1 MKAGAP
7 NLLDALAREPAL
19 AAKLRAVAEGGDGV
33 IFEHVAEGAHSAL
46 CMAVVRAAE
55 TGGRRVWLVCA
66 GLRAQ
71 ERLHNELIQ
80 WLPDAL
86 FFPELEVA
94 PVEGALPDPET
105 MAERLAILQRL
116 NTRDTAARDEKKRS
130 ARTDANGIAA
140 DSADKAPSVLV
151 LTRVALEDAV
161 PDSEQM
167 RSLEVRLTRGE
178 FGSREPLLARLAEAG
193 YERAAQVS
201 QRGQFAVRGG
211 IVDIFSF
218 QHTLPVRL
226 EYFGDELES
235 IRHFDLDAQTSVE
248 QLASC
253 TILLGQAAP
262 RARRLR
268 DCIGEDDITVDVA
281 AEWLEAKV
289 TISVDAVAGGFA
301 ADDTGGFNEN
311 GSGILTTDDTDITDE
326 GSDGTGTS
334 TTAPSSQTESDPAAT
349 IPSGSKA
356 SEPQRKHGEVS
367 PSVPSVSSVVKKS
380 MPSSATSAAPLSD
393 GAFDYSLAFFDNG
406 LGEFEA
412 GDFVVDEARRER
424 FFAQLTE
431 WRTQGWSTFVFCNNE
446 GEIERLHDL
455 IPAVEADAL
464 HFSTG
469 TLGRGFTFPAGRVA
483 VLSDSELFGRYRN
496 TRARRIALNRSREI
510 VSRSQIDFS
519 ELIEGELVVHL
530 EHGIARFEE
539 LRQLANGEDVLVLE
553 FAEGAKLYVPLEQSY
568 LIARYVGIGKKHP
581 PLSKLGDAAWTNAKK
596 KAEKAAFDYAG
607 RLLETH
613 AARET
618 QKGFSFPPD
627 SKWVR
632 EFEASF
638 LYKET
643 PDQLTAIAD
652 TKSDM
657 ETEQPMDRLICGDV
671 GFGKTEVAIRAAFK
685 AVCAGKQV
693 AILVPTTVLAEQHWR
708 NFRERMSDYPVTVDM
723 LSRFRT
729 RGQQTKTLAGVKDG
743 SVDIVIGTHRLISK
757 DVEFK
762 DLGLVVIDE
771 EQRFGVLHKE
781 RFKQMWPLVDMLTLS
796 ATPIPRTLYLSLMGA
811 KDMSTIETAPAN
823 RIPVETLICPY
834 DERIIRDA
842 IQREIKRQ
850 GQVFFLHNRVGD
862 IQSVEAKIRMLVPGA
877 RTIVGH
883 GQMHEHELEE
893 VMHKFVSGE
902 ADVLISTT
910 IIESG
915 VDIPNANTIII
926 DRADR
931 FGLADLYQ
939 LRGRV
944 GRAQHKAY
952 AYLMLPRDMMS
963 AGEARKRINA
973 IKQYGSLGAG
983 FKIAMRDLE
992 IRGAGNILGTAQSGH
1007 IVTIGFELYCA
1018 MLRQAIAKL
1027 KGERSG
1033 KRIEVVLRL
1042 DFVVQRE
1049 VEWGRNDEAR
1059 STKHETHSQRR
1070 AADPNSKSN
1079 IQNSACAQAPA
1090 FIPLAYISETQPRI
1104 AAYRQINSLA
1114 TQEALD
1120 KLRKDWR
1127 DRYGRFPEAVENL
1140 LTLAEIRI
1148 SAAARKITIVEV
1160 KDGKLMLTRA
1170 NDFILI
1176 GGKFPRLTAPTG
1188 TAQLREV
1195 LKMIRSL

>member
-1 MKAGAP
+1 VKASAL
-7 NLLDALAREPAL
+7 NLLDALAREPSL
-19 AAKLRAVAEGGDGV
+19 AAKLRAIASGTDE
-33 IFEHVAEGAHSAL
+33 IAFEQVTEGAHSVL
-46 CMAVVRAAE
+46 CAAIARDAR
-55 TGGRRVWLVCA
+55 RRVWLVCPA
-66 GLRAQ
+66 LRAQ
-71 ERLHNELIQ
+71 EQLHNELIQ
-80 WLPDAL
+80 WVPDAL
-86 FFPELEVA
+86 FFPEMEAA
-94 PVEGALPDPET
+94 PVEGAMPDPET
-105 MAERLAILQRL
+105 MAERLAIIHRL
-116 NTRDTAARDEKKRS
+116 NARE
-130 ARTDANGIAA
+130 
-140 DSADKAPSVLV
+140 DKGKPLVLV
-151 LTRVALEDAV
+151 LTRAALNETV
-161 PDSEQM
+161 PDAEQM
-167 RSLEVRLTRGE
+167 QSLEMRLSCGE
-178 FGSREPLLARLAEAG
+178 TVMREMLLGRLSAAG
-193 YERAAQVS
+193 YEQEAQVS

-211 IVDIFSF
+211 IVDVFSF
-218 QHTLPVRL
+218 HHSLPVRL
-226 EYFGDELES
+226 EFFGDKLES
-235 IRHFDLDAQTSVE
+235 TRQFDLDAQTSVE
-248 QLASC
+248 QLPSC

-262 RARRLR
+262 RERRLR
-268 DCIGEDDITVDVA
+268 DCIREGDITVDVG

-289 TISVDAVAGGFA
+289 SIS
-301 ADDTGGFNEN
+301 
-311 GSGILTTDDTDITDE
+311 
-326 GSDGTGTS
+326 
-334 TTAPSSQTESDPAAT
+334 PA
-349 IPSGSKA
+349 
-356 SEPQRKHGEVS
+356 
-367 PSVPSVSSVVKKS
+367 SVSEGVE
-380 MPSSATSAAPLSD
+380 
-393 GAFDYSLAFFDNG
+393 DYSLAFFDNG

-431 WRTQGWSTFVFCNNE
+431 WRMQGWSAFVFCNNE

-469 TLGRGFTFPAGRVA
+469 TLGRGFTFPAGRIA

-496 TRARRIALNRSREI
+496 TRARRIALKRSREI
-510 VSRSQIDFS
+510 VNRSQIDFS

-553 FAEGAKLYVPLEQSY
+553 FADGAKLYVPLDQSY
-568 LIARYVGIGKKHP
+568 LVARYVGIGKKHP

-638 LYKET
+638 IYKET

-652 TKSDM
+652 TKADM

-729 RGQQTKTLAGVKDG
+729 RGQQAKILAGVREG

-757 DVEFK
+757 DVEFR

-781 RFKQMWPLVDMLTLS
+781 RFKQMWPLVDLLTLS

-811 KDMSTIETAPAN
+811 KDMSTIETAPPN

-834 DERIIRDA
+834 DERIIRNA
-842 IQREIKRQ
+842 IQREMKRQ

-862 IQSVEAKIRMLVPGA
+862 IQSIEAKIRMLVPNA
-877 RTIVGH
+877 RTLVGH
-883 GQMHEHELEE
+883 GQMDEHELEE
-893 VMHKFVSGE
+893 VMHQFVNGE

-952 AYLMLPRDMMS
+952 AFLMLPRDMMG

-1027 KGERSG
+1027 KGERR
-1033 KRIEVVLRL
+1033 KARIEVTLHF
-1042 DFVVQRE
+1042 DFVVLRE
-1049 VEWGRNDEAR
+1049 PGFAEKEREAGW
-1059 STKHETHSQRR
+1059 
-1070 AADPNSKSN
+1070 
-1079 IQNSACAQAPA
+1079 APA
-1090 FIPLAYISETQPRI
+1090 FLPTSYISETQARI
-1104 AAYRQINSLA
+1104 AAYRHLNELN

-1127 DRYGRFPEAVENL
+1127 DRFGRFPDAVENL
-1140 LTLAEIRI
+1140 LTLAELRI
-1148 SAAARKITIVEV
+1148 SSAARKITGVEV
-1160 KDGKLMLTRA
+1160 KDDKLMLTRGG
-1170 NDFILI
+1170 DFILI
-1176 GGKFPRLTAPTG
+1176 GGKFPRLTAKGG
-1188 TAQLREV
+1188 TARLHET

>member
-1 MKAGAP
+1 MRASGSGVQRQAAAAMENELPPRRTTHPFPAHLKPGSL
-7 NLLDALAREPAL
+7 NLLDAITRERSL
-19 AAKLRAVAEGGDGV
+19 AAKLRAVAKGTDSV
-33 IFEHVAEGAHSAL
+33 TFEQVAEGAHSAL
-46 CMAVVRAAE
+46 CAAIARGARE
-55 TGGRRVWLVCA
+55 NGKRMWLVCPT
-66 GLRAQ
+66 LRAQ
-71 ERLHNELIQ
+71 EQLHNELQQ

-86 FFPELEVA
+86 FFPELEIA

-105 MAERLAILQRL
+105 MAERLAILHRL
-116 NTRDTAARDEKKRS
+116 NTGGGKES
-130 ARTDANGIAA
+130 PVVI
-140 DSADKAPSVLV
+140 V
-151 LTRVALEDAV
+151 LTKAALDEGV
-161 PDSEQM
+161 PDAEQM
-167 RSLEVRLTRGE
+167 QAMEMRLTRGE
-178 FGSREPLLARLAEAG
+178 TVQREALLARLTAAG
-193 YERAAQVS
+193 YEPAAQVS

-211 IVDIFSF
+211 IVDVFSF
-218 QHTLPVRL
+218 HHSLPVRL
-226 EYFGDELES
+226 EFFSDELES
-235 IRHFDLDAQTSVE
+235 IRQFDLDAQTSVE
-248 QLASC
+248 QLPAC

-262 RARRLR
+262 RERRLR
-268 DCIGEDDITVDVA
+268 DCIGKKDITVDVA
-281 AEWLEAKV
+281 AECMEALV
-289 TISVDAVAGGFA
+289 TIAPGAVGAGV
-301 ADDTGGFNEN
+301 E
-311 GSGILTTDDTDITDE
+311 
-326 GSDGTGTS
+326 
-334 TTAPSSQTESDPAAT
+334 
-349 IPSGSKA
+349 
-356 SEPQRKHGEVS
+356 
-367 PSVPSVSSVVKKS
+367 
-380 MPSSATSAAPLSD
+380 
-393 GAFDYSLAFFDNG
+393 DYSLAFFDNG

-446 GEIERLHDL
+446 GEIERLKDL

-464 HFSTG
+464 HFSIG
-469 TLGRGFTFPAGRVA
+469 TLSRGFTFPAGKVA

-496 TRARRIALNRSREI
+496 TRARRIALKRSREI

-539 LRQLANGEDVLVLE
+539 LRRLPNDEDVLVLE

-568 LIARYVGIGKKHP
+568 LVARYVGIGKRNP
-581 PLSKLGDAAWTNAKK
+581 PLSKLGDAAWANAKK

-607 RLLETH
+607 KLLETH
-613 AARET
+613 AAREV
-618 QKGFSFPPD
+618 QKGFTFPED

-652 TKSDM
+652 TKADM

-743 SVDIVIGTHRLISK
+743 TVDIVIGTHRLISK

-781 RFKQMWPLVDMLTLS
+781 RFKQMWPLVDLLTLS

-811 KDMSTIETAPAN
+811 KDMSTIETAPPN

-842 IQREIKRQ
+842 IQRELKRQ

-883 GQMHEHELEE
+883 GQMDEHELEE
-893 VMHKFVSGE
+893 VMHQFVSGE

-963 AGEARKRINA
+963 SGEARKRINA

-1007 IVTIGFELYCA
+1007 IVTIGFDLYCA
-1018 MLRQAIAKL
+1018 LLRQAIAKL
-1027 KGERSG
+1027 KGERG
-1033 KRIEVVLRL
+1033 GRRIEVALRL
-1042 DFVVQRE
+1042 DFLVQRE
-1049 VEWGRNDEAR
+1049 IEWMGTKDEVSPPR
-1059 STKHETHSQRR
+1059 STP
-1070 AADPNSKSN
+1070 DSN
-1079 IQNSACAQAPA
+1079 LEFKIQNSKFAKAPA
-1090 FIPLAYISETQPRI
+1090 FLPTNYISETGPRI
-1104 AAYRQINSLA
+1104 AAYRKINALA

-1120 KLRKDWR
+1120 KLRKEWR

-1140 LTLAEIRI
+1140 LTLTEIRL
-1148 SAAARKITIVEV
+1148 SSAARKISGVEV
-1160 KDGKLMLTRA
+1160 KDAKLMLMRGG
-1170 NDFILI
+1170 DYILI
-1176 GGKFPRLTAPTG
+1176 GGKFPRLMAKTG
-1188 TAQLREV
+1188 TERLGEA